1 MGWLV
6 GRVFKIR
13 NFFLHEILMKYQEKL
28 RASLIPNGA
37 RLAREFSTY
46 RSHFL

>member
-13 NFFLHEILMKYQEKL
+13 IFFLHEILMKYQEVFAL
-28 RASLIPNGA
+28 ASSRTG
-37 RLAREFSTY
+37 
-46 RSHFL
+46 